1 MVLSDKTAY
10 RQVIGSLMLKP
21 LLFLEY
27 PDIYVSDF
35 DDKVIKVCF
44 MGIRR
49 LYDSGAT
56 TLSVLE
62 VDEEISKIDNAGTAI
77 YKNGG
82 GLDFLKIA
90 YEFAQVDNFEIYY
103 TRVKK
108 YSLLRRLKK
117 DGYNISEFY
126 KDDKDIINPAEEL
139 KIQEHFDESSL
150 EDILNAIEG
159 KYTII
164 RNEFLNGGLKKG
176 DPAEGIFQLIDELQ
190 RTPNIGPSLEGDIFS
205 SACRGARP
213 GCFYLKS
220 AGSGTGKTR
229 TSVFDACKITYP
241 IRWSHDQEVFV
252 QEITAQGE
260 LRQPRKTL
268 FIVTEMDKEEL
279 QTIMLAYLSGVN
291 ESHILTGKYEFGE
304 LSRVKFAA
312 KIIEKYRDYFFIEEI
327 SEPNLVNIE
336 ATIKKY
342 ATIEGIKY
350 CFFDYIH
357 STASMIDQFSR
368 NNLNEASILMMM
380 ANQLK
385 QLAKDYGIFIFSATQ
400 VNVGAMVDDGEFKN
414 ETNIRG
420 AKSIADKADV
430 GFVIT
435 RISEKTWNSLL
446 PKLRQHARSG
456 LIASQYIENPL
467 FWPTHV
473 LDIYKMRRGMYKN
486 VRIWSHIDLGNGRR
500 QDLFITTAENEPFS
514 HDTMDIFNS
523 AKEQEILN
531 WMELVKEGD
540 IS

>member
-44 MGIRR
+44 MGIHR

-62 VDEEISKIDNAGTAI
+62 VDEEISKIDSAGTAI

-139 KIQEHFDESSL
+139 QIQEHFDESSL

-159 KYTII
+159 KYTVI

-229 TSVFDACKITYP
+229 TSVFDACKIAYP

-252 QEITAQGE
+252 QEITVQGE

-312 KIIEKYRDYFFIEEI
+312 KIIEKYRNYFFIEEI
-327 SEPNLVNIE
+327 SEPNLVNVE

-523 AKEQEILN
+523 AKEQEIMN
-531 WMELVKEGD
+531 WMEMVKEGD
-540 IS
+540 DN

>member
-62 VDEEISKIDNAGTAI
+62 VDEEISKIDSAGTAI

-126 KDDKDIINPAEEL
+126 KDDKDIISPAEEL
-139 KIQEHFDESSL
+139 QIQEHFDDSSL

-241 IRWSHDQEVFV
+241 IRWSHDQEVFI

-523 AKEQEILN
+523 AKEQEIMN
-531 WMELVKEGD
+531 WMEMMKEGD
-540 IS
+540 DN